1 MKDLRQLLE
10 ERSGNVNESITK
22 LSNIESYAESWV
34 KEYDPAYFKEILYS
48 IVKGM
53 HRGAEDNK
61 KYYKEDEGLIIDSL
75 NLLDEIHELIEKHK

>member
-1 MKDLRQLLE
+1 M
-10 ERSGNVNESITK
+10 
-22 LSNIESYAESWV
+22 
-34 KEYDPAYFKEILYS
+34 KEYDPAYFKDILYS